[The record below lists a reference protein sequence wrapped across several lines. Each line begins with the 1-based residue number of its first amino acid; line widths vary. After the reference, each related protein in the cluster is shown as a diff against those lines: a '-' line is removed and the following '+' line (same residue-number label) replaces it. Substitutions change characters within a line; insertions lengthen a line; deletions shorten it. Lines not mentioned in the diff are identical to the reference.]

1 MMSTERSALMT
12 MAGPSSGRLPRRPYG
27 RTGDQLS
34 VIGFGGI
41 VVMNREPA
49 DAARAVAYAVE
60 RGVNYFDV
68 APSYG
73 NSEAMLGPALEPYR
87 KDCFLACKTAQRLRG
102 PAAEEFRGSLERLRT
117 DHFDLYQ
124 LHCLADVAKDVD
136 VAFGKGGAMEV
147 LIEEQKAGRVR
158 HLGFTAHTEAAA
170 LAAMERH
177 DFASVLFPINFCT
190 YLRHGLGARV
200 IAEAQKRGMAIL
212 ALKALARQKWPADD
226 PNRPHFTR
234 CWYQPATDRAEAD
247 LALRFTLGQPITA
260 AVTPGE
266 EVMLRLAL
274 DVGGASAPSDP
285 RPLTDAE
292 LQKLRSLAA
301 TLDPIFP

>member
-1 MMSTERSALMT
+1 M
-12 MAGPSSGRLPRRPYG
+12 PRRPYG
-27 RTGDQLS
+27 KTGDQLS
-34 VIGFGGI
+34 IIGFGGI
-41 VVMNREPA
+41 VVSKVEPA
-49 DAARAVAYAVE
+49 HAARVVAEAVE

-68 APSYG
+68 APTYG
-73 NSEAMLGPALEPYR
+73 DAEEKLGPALEPYR

-117 DHFDLYQ
+117 GHFDLYQ

-147 LIEEQKAGRVR
+147 LMEEQRAGRIR
-158 HLGFTAHTEAAA
+158 HLGITAHTEAAA

-177 DFASVLFPINFCT
+177 GFASVLFPINFCT
-190 YLRHGLGARV
+190 FLRHGLGARV

-212 ALKALARQKWPADD
+212 ALKGLARQKWPSDD
-226 PNRPHFTR
+226 PRRKSFAK
-234 CWYQPATDRAEAD
+234 CWYQPATDRAEAE

-266 EVMLRLAL
+266 EAMLRLAL
-274 DVGGASAPSDP
+274 DVGGASAPRDLA
-285 RPLTDAE
+285 PLTDAE
-292 LQKLRSLAA
+292 LQQLRSLAD